1 MNDQDLQFKT
11 NNELNEIVNHLMSKI
26 KYLMETDKTSSRRS
40 EYFEDLQMVM
50 GILKQRQG

>member
-1 MNDQDLQFKT
+1 MNDQDLQFET